1 MNRHRSWLYCCRTVR
16 SSHWRCSI
24 KKLTPTQVL
33 PVDVAKVFRL
43 AILKNICEWLLLDC
57 FNGLLFRLKGST
69 FILCDSVK
77 LQGLSH
83 RSSFLFIS
91 WHFWSWT
98 DSHCVFENLRQNLD
112 CFRLFWLVPHLVST
126 YVTLMWE
133 LFMLHC
139 FFKLKIEKLYY
150 KKWKKHFVSIWCI
163 WKHVKLTLPRNFPL
177 TK

>member
-1 MNRHRSWLYCCRTVR
+1 MFFQNILKLQAHDQSTQARKKLFCCMIVNNCLCNVLSFSSTLKACMWRCRINEQTPLYCCRTAR

-91 WHFWSWT
+91 WHFWS
-98 DSHCVFENLRQNLD
+98 
-112 CFRLFWLVPHLVST
+112 
-126 YVTLMWE
+126 
-133 LFMLHC
+133 
-139 FFKLKIEKLYY
+139 
-150 KKWKKHFVSIWCI
+150 
-163 WKHVKLTLPRNFPL
+163 
-177 TK
+177 